1 MSEKYWPNHKNLCQS
16 IAALVEQRQE
26 RVDQSSLFNSSL
38 SQHGREKVAGL
49 VGENCL
55 VKCMA
60 NKNPTVMLLDTGA
73 RVSIVR
79 KSYLT
84 KNYPELTVKQ
94 LKEILESGDSF
105 RVQWGNNTQIPFLGW
120 TSLNVQVGDEANSAN

>member
-1 MSEKYWPNHKNLCQS
+1 MAKPQKSMSVYSSFSGAK
-16 IAALVEQRQE
+16 ARE
-26 RVDQSSLFNSSL
+26 RVDQSSLFNSSW
-38 SQHGREKVAGL
+38 SQYGREKVAGL

-79 KSYLT
+79 KSY
-84 KNYPELTVKQ
+84 
-94 LKEILESGDSF
+94 
-105 RVQWGNNTQIPFLGW
+105 
-120 TSLNVQVGDEANSAN
+120 

>member
-1 MSEKYWPNHKNLCQS
+1 
-16 IAALVEQRQE
+16 
-26 RVDQSSLFNSSL
+26 
-38 SQHGREKVAGL
+38 
-49 VGENCL
+49 
-55 VKCMA
+55 MA

-79 KSYLT
+79 KSYLM